1 MIGIYKIEN
10 LVNHKCYIGQAVDI
24 NKRWRRHRET
34 YTDTT
39 SREYEYPIYRAMR
52 KYGIEN
58 FSFEIVEECLREEL
72 NEKERFYIEKYDTF
86 FGGYNQTLGG
96 DGAVNTDFATKE
108 AIIGIISDLE
118 NTDMLQR
125 EIAEKWN
132 VDISSVNAIN
142 TGRTWH
148 HNRTYPIQDSLLHL
162 KRQGKNVTGKR
173 KEDWI
178 CCDCG
183 KQISRGATR
192 CYSCENIRRA
202 SLKKEGLPSRE
213 ELKKLIRTNGFTAI
227 GAMYGVSD
235 NAVRK
240 WCDKHNLP
248 RKVKDI
254 KSYSD
259 EEWELV

>member
-24 NKRWRRHRET
+24 NKRWRRHHET
-34 YTDTT
+34 CTDIT

-52 KYGIEN
+52 KYGIDN
-58 FSFEIVEECLREEL
+58 FSFEIIEECLREEL
-72 NEKERFYIEKYDTF
+72 NEKERFYVEKYNAF
-86 FGGYNQTLGG
+86 FNGYNQTLGG
-96 DGAVNTDFATKE
+96 DGAVNTEFATKE
-108 AIIGIISDLE
+108 VIIGIISDLE

-148 HNRTYPIQDSLLHL
+148 HNRVYPIQDSLLHL
-162 KRQGKNVTGKR
+162 RRQGKNVTGKR
-173 KEDWI
+173 KEDWV

-192 CYSCENIRRA
+192 CCSCENIRRA
-202 SLKKEGLPSRE
+202 NLKKEGQPSRE
-213 ELKKLIRTNGFTAI
+213 ELKELIRTNGFTAI

-254 KSYSD
+254 KSYSN
-259 EEWELV
+259 EEWELI

>member
-24 NKRWRRHRET
+24 NRRWRKHRET
-34 YTDTT
+34 YN
-39 SREYEYPIYRAMR
+39 EPKFPQYEYPLYRAMR
-52 KYGIEN
+52 KYGFEN
-58 FSFEIVEECLREEL
+58 FSFEVLEECSREEL
-72 NEKERFYIEKYDTF
+72 NEKEKIYIEKYNAF
-86 FGGYNQTLGG
+86 FEGYNQTLGG
-96 DGAVNTDFATKE
+96 DGSICPERVTKE
-108 AIIGIISDLE
+108 TVIGIISDLE
-118 NTDMLQR
+118 NTNMLQR
-125 EIAEKWN
+125 EIAEKWS
-132 VDISSVNAIN
+132 VDISSVNGIN

-148 HNRTYPIQDSLLHL
+148 HNRKYPIQDSFLYLT
-162 KRQGKNVTGKR
+162 RQDKCPTGKR
-173 KEDWI
+173 KEDWV

-202 SLKKEGLPSRE
+202 KERKSDLPTRE
-213 ELKKLIRTNGFTAI
+213 ELKNLIRTTAFTTI
-227 GAMYGVSD
+227 GSMYGVTD

-240 WCDKHNLP
+240 WCDKYNLP

-259 EEWELV
+259 EEWELI